1 MTLKSSKLL
10 SVIAIAFVIC
20 AVQHAQQ
27 LPREQ
32 WGAMPV
38 TVSHEAGKW
47 IIAGQKNRLTI
58 NETDLALNVQAGPA
72 QWVMVPSK
80 AGDMLVKSR
89 GEEVSLRLAG
99 AKTISVVPY
108 DTGFKTGVKIHLAGW
123 KQKSNNIELELLLT
137 VCLQELM
144 STTPR
149 CASWTGP
156 PRSMLAKLI
165 TRC

>member
-1 MTLKSSKLL
+1 
-10 SVIAIAFVIC
+10 
-20 AVQHAQQ
+20 
-27 LPREQ
+27 
-32 WGAMPV
+32 MPV

-137 VCLQELM
+137 VCLQGTDEELVFDVTANEHDATLRQLDCPGALHGREVHYP
-144 STTPR
+144 SLTNARAPLF
-149 CASWTGP
+149 P
-156 PRSMLAKLI
+156 PN
-165 TRC
+165 CP